1 MKSSSVISRELALQ
15 LPLRSRIA
23 WAASVVEN
31 ALRDY
36 SKYFHDTFRIEPA
49 LDYAW
54 HFASGMPD
62 DPERRR
68 KLADAIGELCE
79 RGDSEGYS
87 VQVILM
93 PIHILEEIE
102 KMDGKAVHAAVED
115 AGYAFAAKQL
125 FRQNLTTRDR
135 TVPREYIEALEQ
147 TFAEFALRAFHYF
160 QKLPGHQLCRE
171 NAYFEDLNAH
181 VRVAAGLSFSEPQA
195 EHPKP
200 PLHEASPE

>member
-15 LPLRSRIA
+15 LPLRNRIA
-23 WAASVVEN
+23 WGASVVQS

-36 SKYFHDTFRIEPA
+36 SKYFHDTFRMEPA

-54 HFASGMPD
+54 HFASGMSD

-93 PIHILEEIE
+93 PIHVLEEIE
-102 KMDGKAVHAAVED
+102 KRDGKAVHAAVED

-135 TVPREYIEALEQ
+135 TVPREYIQALEQ
-147 TFAEFALRAFHYF
+147 TVAEFALRAFQYF
-160 QKLPGHQLCRE
+160 QKLPEHQLCRE
-171 NAYFEDLNAH
+171 NAYFEDLNSH
-181 VRVAAGLSFSEPQA
+181 VPVLVGLSFSEPQA

-200 PLHEASPE
+200 PIHEASPK